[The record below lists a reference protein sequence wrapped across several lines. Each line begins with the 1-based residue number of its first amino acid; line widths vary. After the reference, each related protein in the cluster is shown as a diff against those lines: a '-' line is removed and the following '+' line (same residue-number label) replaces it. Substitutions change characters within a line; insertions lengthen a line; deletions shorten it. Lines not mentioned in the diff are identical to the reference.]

1 LRYNCKKA
9 IYHIKSQKTN
19 ALTQS
24 KNKSKPNND
33 KPSKIENSKKM
44 ETIIKI
50 EGLKKKFGEFTAV
63 DGISFNIRRN
73 EIFGL
78 LGPNGAG
85 KTTTISMICGLLPVT
100 EGEITFANSNAKD
113 KKSMIGYCPQ
123 ENIFY
128 PKLTCLEQLQFIGQM
143 YGIQSNTVSQRAKEL
158 LNLLG
163 LSDKTK
169 VRAAKLSG
177 GMKRRLNICLAL
189 IHDPEILILDEPEAG
204 LDPQSRILVR
214 NFVKAFSQQK
224 TVILTTHNMDEAER
238 LSDRVAIIDHGKLL
252 LLDTPNMLKRTVGEG
267 DILELIFENPNQNAL
282 NKFSDSIK
290 FIGISHKINAETV
303 FLKHSN
309 IIEQLS
315 EIKSIAEKSQL
326 KIAEIKLRA
335 NTLEDVFIHLT
346 GRNLRQ

>member
-1 LRYNCKKA
+1 
-9 IYHIKSQKTN
+9 
-19 ALTQS
+19 
-24 KNKSKPNND
+24 
-33 KPSKIENSKKM
+33 M
-44 ETIIKI
+44 ETLIKI
-50 EGLKKKFGEFTAV
+50 EGLKKRYAEFTVV
-63 DGISFNIRRN
+63 DGISFEINRN

-100 EGEITFANSNAKD
+100 EGEIIFTNCNGKD

-128 PKLTCLEQLQFIGQM
+128 PKLTCLEQLLFIGQM
-143 YGIQSNTVSQRAKEL
+143 YGIHPNTAKSRAVEL

-163 LSDKTK
+163 LSEKSH
-169 VRAAKLSG
+169 VRASKLSG

-189 IHDPEILILDEPEAG
+189 VHDPEILILDEPETG

-214 NFVKAFSQQK
+214 DFIKTYSKQK

-238 LSDRVAIIDHGKLL
+238 LCDRVAIIDHGKLL
-252 LLDTPNMLKRTVGEG
+252 LLDTPDNLKKTVGEG
-267 DILELIFENPNQNAL
+267 DILELVIESNNENSI
-282 NKFSDSIK
+282 KSFSDSIK
-290 FIGISHKINAETV
+290 LLNMSITINANFV
-303 FLKHSN
+303 FIKHSN
-309 IIEQLS
+309 IIEQLPT
-315 EIKSIAEKSQL
+315 IKNIAEINGL
-326 KIAEIKLRA
+326 KITEIKLRE